1 MNLFKNENIDS
12 EILKIVGNRT
22 EDGIIVDA
30 KIRKVK
36 NVGFLY
42 IQKKHAPASAYMIQL
57 IFEYILYSLYIV
69 FMYKKHAKE
78 VIEGSIQ
85 MLDSVLA

>member
-1 MNLFKNENIDS
+1 
-12 EILKIVGNRT
+12 
-22 EDGIIVDA
+22 
-30 KIRKVK
+30 
-36 NVGFLY
+36 
-42 IQKKHAPASAYMIQL
+42 MIQL